1 MAIFNLAIRAAT
13 SYGAMIVACSSTG
26 WNRQRRHFTG
36 KFRQLG
42 GETWPAS
49 GTRCRIGDF
58 NGDGPHDDIL
68 WRHDNGVLT
77 NWLGDADGGF
87 TVNNDDALTQV
98 GLDWFVAGT
107 GDYNADGRDILWRK
121 R

>member
-1 MAIFNLAIRAAT
+1 VSSEWN
-13 SYGAMIVACSSTG
+13 VAG
-26 WNRQRRHFTG
+26 
-36 KFRQLG
+36 
-42 GETWPAS
+42 
-49 GTRCRIGDF
+49 IGDF
-58 NGDGPHDDIL
+58 NGDGRDDIL

-107 GDYNADGRDILWRK
+107 GDYNADGRDDILWRNDNGLLTEWLGAADGGFTDNSANASSAAAIAWHVQTTDILLM
-121 R
+121 